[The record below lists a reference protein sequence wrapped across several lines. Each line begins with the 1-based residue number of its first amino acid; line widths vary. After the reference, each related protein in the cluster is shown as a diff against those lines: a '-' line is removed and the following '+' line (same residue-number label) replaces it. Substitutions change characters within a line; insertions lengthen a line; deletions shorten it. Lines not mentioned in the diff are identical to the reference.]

1 MKGDTIARACGLALL
16 AVAATTGPAHAVTA
30 AQRCEAY
37 QLAASGQRISAKLHC
52 RAWATLTGAPVD
64 EDCLD
69 KAEKRFLLQL
79 QDGGPDCA
87 APSDVVSLGAAADQQ
102 ASAIVADVQT
112 DSPAIADTTGHWQS
126 RSSITNNPDGG
137 TWVDCGNYPAGQCP
151 KPSVFLII
159 DCDTQ
164 ITQTGNRQKYVST
177 CNTPPE
183 SPLQRATFHQEATGT
198 LDLVTGEWILSGT
211 VEIPDL
217 EPIDYTGEGTT
228 AADGRSAQ
236 GFTTA
241 GFKAGSLKQEWL
253 ATTVS
258 HRVD

>member
-1 MKGDTIARACGLALL
+1 MARACGLALL
-16 AVAATTGPAHAVTA
+16 VVAASAAA
-30 AQRCEAY
+30 AQAITPSERCEAY

-52 RAWATLTGAPVD
+52 RAWAKLAGTPVD
-64 EDCLD
+64 ESCLD

-102 ASAIVADVQT
+102 ASAVVADVQS

-126 RSSITNNPDGG
+126 RSSIVYSFDGG
-137 TWVDCGNYPAGQCP
+137 TWVDCDNYPPGQCP
-151 KPSVFLII
+151 EPNVFLII

-177 CNTPPE
+177 CSTPPE

-198 LDLVTGEWILSGT
+198 LDLVTGEWMLSGT
-211 VEIPDL
+211 VDIPGL

-228 AADGRSAQ
+228 AADGRSAH

-241 GFKAGSLKQEWL
+241 GFKAENVRQEWL
-253 ATTVS
+253 ASTVS

>member
-1 MKGDTIARACGLALL
+1 MNNETIARACGLALL
-16 AVAATTGPAHAVTA
+16 AMAASAATAHAVTPGE
-30 AQRCEAY
+30 RCEAY

-52 RAWATLTGAPVD
+52 RAWAKLTGAPVD
-64 EDCLD
+64 DDCLD

-87 APSDVVSLGAAADQQ
+87 APSDVVSLGAAADEQ
-102 ASAIVADVQT
+102 ASAVVADVQT
-112 DSPAIADTTGHWQS
+112 DSPPIADTTGHWQS

-137 TWVDCGNYPAGQCP
+137 TWVDCDNYPPGQCP
-151 KPSVFLII
+151 KPDVFLII

-164 ITQTGNRQKYVST
+164 ITQTGNRQKFVST
-177 CNTPPE
+177 CATPPE

-198 LDLVTGEWILSGT
+198 LDLVTGEWMLSGT
-211 VEIPDL
+211 VEIPGL

-228 AADGRSAQ
+228 SADGRSSH

-241 GFKAGSLKQEWL
+241 GFQAGGVRAEWL
-253 ATTVS
+253 ASTVS